1 MSTYSMDIAS
11 KKLMFDKNPVTRLLT
26 IQYPIIQGGMA
37 WSSTAK
43 LACSVS
49 NAGGL
54 GIIGCAGRE
63 IDWVLEQIRYV
74 KQNTKKPV
82 GLNVALNDENALEIL
97 EIAAKKGVKFFTMGG
112 ANTYLKLIPK
122 FGEDITIIPLV
133 GSVAEAKFAER
144 AGAKMLICEGQESGG
159 SIGRL
164 SLFALLP
171 QVVDAVNIPVI
182 AAGGIADGRGMS
194 AAFALGATGIQMGTR
209 FLACE
214 ECNVSDEY
222 KKRILKA
229 RDTDSMVISKR
240 INRPTRVIKN
250 KFASDYL
257 SKELSEIKDDELYEL
272 ARGRLKLAVES
283 DVDAGAM
290 HAGEVAGLIKE
301 VKSARKII
309 DDTIADYLNINQSS
323 FFEDRPKDVNL
334 EKYLKHQYP
343 LLLVDHVL
351 HLNPGEECTT
361 SLSLTKD
368 RWFFGCHYPDFPVMP
383 GTLLL
388 EAMSQTMV
396 IAITSMDDYVDDSK
410 AGVLLSKI
418 SNSRFMGGAFPEM
431 ELKIHA
437 RIKNIKRGIVS
448 GTIVCESGG
457 VTICSSEQTIV
468 IPTAIGKFLAP

>member
-1 MSTYSMDIAS
+1 
-11 KKLMFDKNPVTRLLT
+11 
-26 IQYPIIQGGMA
+26 
-37 WSSTAK
+37 
-43 LACSVS
+43 
-49 NAGGL
+49 
-54 GIIGCAGRE
+54 
-63 IDWVLEQIRYV
+63 
-74 KQNTKKPV
+74 
-82 GLNVALNDENALEIL
+82 
-97 EIAAKKGVKFFTMGG
+97 MGG

-144 AGAKMLICEGQESGG
+144 VGAKMLICEGQESGG

-194 AAFALGATGIQMGTR
+194 AAFSLGATGIQMGTR

-214 ECNVSDEY
+214 ESNISDEY

-257 SKELSEIKDDELYEL
+257 SMELNEIKDDKLYEL

-290 HAGEVAGLIKE
+290 HAGEIAGLIKE
-301 VKSARKII
+301 VKSARNII
-309 DDTIADYLNINQSS
+309 DDTIAGYLNINQSS
-323 FFEDRPKDVNL
+323 FFEDRPKDVNV
-334 EKYLKHQYP
+334 EKYLKHKYP

-351 HLNPGEECTT
+351 NLKPGEECTT

-448 GTIVCESGG
+448 GTIVCDSGG
-457 VTICSSEQTIV
+457 VTICSCEQTIV
-468 IPTAIGKFLAP
+468 IPNAIGKFLAH

>member
-1 MSTYSMDIAS
+1 
-11 KKLMFDKNPVTRLLT
+11 MFDHNPVTRLLK

-37 WSSTAK
+37 WSSTAV

-54 GIIGCAGRE
+54 GIVGCAGRE

-74 KQNTKKPV
+74 NQNTTKPV
-82 GLNVALNDENALEIL
+82 GLNVALNDENSIDIVELAI
-97 EIAAKKGVKFFTMGG
+97 KNGVKFFTMGG

-133 GSVAEAKFAER
+133 GSVTEAKFAER
-144 AGAKMLICEGQESGG
+144 VGAKMLICEGQESGG

-164 SLFALLP
+164 SLFSLLP

-209 FLACE
+209 FLASE
-214 ECNVSDEY
+214 ECDVSDEY
-222 KKRILKA
+222 KRRILKA

-257 SKELSEIKDDELYEL
+257 SRELSDTKDDELFEL
-272 ARGRLKLAVES
+272 ARGRLKLAVEG

-290 HAGEVAGLIKE
+290 HGGEVAGLIKE
-301 VKSARKII
+301 IKSVRQIV
-309 DDTIADYLNINQSS
+309 DDTISGYLNINQLS
-323 FFEDRPKDVNL
+323 FFGGRPKDIDV
-334 EKYLKHQYP
+334 EKYLKHQHP
-343 LLLVDHVL
+343 MLFVDRVI
-351 HLNPGEECTT
+351 HLKPGEECTT

-388 EAMSQTMV
+388 EAMSQTLV

-410 AGVLLSKI
+410 AGVLLNKI
-418 SNSRFMGGAFPEM
+418 SNSKFLKGAFPEM

-437 RIKNIKRGIVS
+437 RIKNIKRGIVN
-448 GTIVCESGG
+448 GTVVCESGG
-457 VTICSSEQTIV
+457 VSICSSEQTIV
-468 IPTAIGKFLAP
+468 IPKAIDKFLSP